1 MTIYRMLSYNIAHRR
16 VLAGR
21 SGVEHV
27 SDIVVEKLNPQAI
40 G

>member
-27 SDIVVEKLNPQAI
+27 SDIVVEKLNLQAI